1 MNIHTL
7 AQMQVAGP
15 AAEPVEL
22 DLSVSIVT
30 AGPVS
35 AALLSSTDDE
45 DRRGHRGVHA
55 HPAGPARLEG
65 HVLRSSQL
73 AARPGRSQRLADLAA
88 VTGARSYLCGTGGM
102 K

>member
-35 AALLSSTDDE
+35 AALLSSTDDGC
-45 DRRGHRGVHA
+45 DT
-55 HPAGPARLEG
+55 
-65 HVLRSSQL
+65 QK
-73 AARPGRSQRLADLAA
+73 
-88 VTGARSYLCGTGGM
+88 GGDC
-102 K
+102 